1 MAALPEPKHSISS
14 LIYGAYEADS
24 KDGRRPHLGASL
36 IGHPCE
42 RYLWLTFRWAGG
54 KAFSGRM
61 LRLFETGQ
69 LEEARLVRNLRR
81 IGVEVKDTDP
91 EGKQWRV
98 SAVNGHFGGSMDG
111 IARGIPEAPK
121 TWHVLEFKTHNDKS
135 FKDLVGKG
143 VAASKPQHY
152 AQMQVYMGL
161 AEMKRGLYMAVNKND
176 DAVYTERV
184 ELHEEEFNRLIERAE
199 RVVRATEPPLRIS
212 NDPAWYQCK
221 TCNFYDQCHS
231 TEMPD
236 VSCRTCAHSTPI
248 DYNGEWQCEAFEMEV
263 GHLAQ
268 LESDK
273 CPSHRYI
280 PMFFDRFAAQSGYVN
295 GDVEYTLH
303 GSKTTFKNGNAPDAF
318 SSVEIKACVD
328 KEGLG
333 GTTGAFKAQLAA
345 EGIPGTVIG

>member
-1 MAALPEPKHSISS
+1 MAALPESNHSVST
-14 LIYGAYEADS
+14 LIYNAYESGAADP
-24 KDGRRPHLGASL
+24 RRPHLGASL

-69 LEEARLVRNLRR
+69 LEEARLVRNLKS
-81 IGVEVKDTDP
+81 IGVEVKEADP
-91 EGKQWRV
+91 EGRQWRV

-135 FKDLVGKG
+135 FKDLVAKG
-143 VAASKPQHY
+143 VRASKPQHF
-152 AQMQVYMGL
+152 AQMQIYMGL
-161 AEMKRGLYMAVNKND
+161 GDMARAFYMAVNKND

-184 ELHEEEFNRLIERAE
+184 AFDQEEFVALMERAS
-199 RVVRATEPPLRIS
+199 RVIRAAEPPLRIS

-221 TCNFYDQCHS
+221 QCNFYDQCHG

-248 DYNGEWQCEAFEMEV
+248 EDGQWRCEEFDLGV

-268 LESDK
+268 LESHQ
-273 CPSHRYI
+273 CSSHRYI
-280 PMFFDRFAAQSGYVN
+280 PMFFDRFATQSGYVN